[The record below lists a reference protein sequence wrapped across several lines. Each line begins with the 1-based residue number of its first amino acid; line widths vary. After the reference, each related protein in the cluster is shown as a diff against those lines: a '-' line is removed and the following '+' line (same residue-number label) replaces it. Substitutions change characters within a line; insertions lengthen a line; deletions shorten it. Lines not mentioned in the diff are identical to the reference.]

1 MLSPERASSM
11 KILLVDDHVLIRDAL
26 RGVLAELQREAQI
39 LDAADSGSAFDA
51 IETNPDVQMIVL
63 DLNLPDRGGFD
74 VLAEVRERYP
84 AIGVV
89 VLSGNQDRASV
100 HAALDLGAL
109 GFIPKSA
116 QREVMLS
123 AFNLIFA
130 GGIYIPPQ
138 ILERSPSSPGTAPR
152 NARQRAA
159 DLGLT
164 ERQMAVLALMMQ
176 GKSNKVI
183 CRDLDLAEPTVKNH
197 VTAILKAL
205 KAKNR
210 TEAVIA
216 AGALGLQPAGDG
228 Q

>member
-1 MLSPERASSM
+1 M
-11 KILLVDDHVLIRDAL
+11 KILLVDDHALIRDAL
-26 RGVLAELQREAQI
+26 RAVLVELQKTAQI
-39 LDAADSGSAFDA
+39 LEAPDSASALHALDM
-51 IETNPDVQMIVL
+51 NPDVQMVVL

-74 VLAEVRERYP
+74 VLSDMRERHP
-84 AIGVV
+84 ALGVV
-89 VLSGNQDRASV
+89 VVSGNHDRASV
-100 HAALDLGAL
+100 QRALDLGAV

-138 ILERSPSSPGTAPR
+138 ILERRATAAT
-152 NARQRAA
+152 ARVRSARTIAA

-164 ERQMAVLALMMQ
+164 ERQMDVLALMMR

-183 CRDLDLAEPTVKNH
+183 CRALDLAEPTVKNH

-205 KAKNR
+205 KATNR

-216 AGALGLQPAGDG
+216 AGAMGFPASDDAG
-228 Q
+228 

>member
-1 MLSPERASSM
+1 M

-26 RGVLAELQREAQI
+26 RGVLSELQREAQI
-39 LDAADSGSAFDA
+39 LDAADSASAFRA
-51 IETNPDVQMIVL
+51 IETNPDVHMIVL
-63 DLNLPDRGGFD
+63 DLNLPDRDGFD

-89 VLSGNQDRASV
+89 VLSGNHDRASV
-100 HAALDLGAL
+100 HTALDLGAL

-138 ILERSPSSPGTAPR
+138 ILERGPGSPRTAPR
-152 NARQRAA
+152 NARLLAA

-216 AGALGLQPAGDG
+216 AAALGLQPADDG
-228 Q
+228 R

>member
-1 MLSPERASSM
+1 M
-11 KILLVDDHVLIRDAL
+11 KILLVDDHALIRDAL
-26 RGVLAELQREAQI
+26 RAVLVELQKTAHILEAPN
-39 LDAADSGSAFDA
+39 SASA
-51 IETNPDVQMIVL
+51 LHVLETNPGVEMVVL

-74 VLAEVRERYP
+74 VLAEMRERYP
-84 AIGVV
+84 ALGVV
-89 VLSGNQDRASV
+89 VVSGDHDRASV
-100 HAALDLGAL
+100 QRALDFGAV

-138 ILERSPSSPGTAPR
+138 ILERRATAATVPVRGAPR
-152 NARQRAA
+152 SKV

-164 ERQMAVLALMMQ
+164 ERQTDVLALMMR

-183 CRDLDLAEPTVKNH
+183 CRALDLAEPTVKNH

-205 KAKNR
+205 KATNR

-216 AGALGLQPAGDG
+216 AGALGFRASDDAG
-228 Q
+228 